1 MFILNSITIV
11 LFQVIFHVSLTSSDG
26 SSYLVPGALKG
37 DGAKRSLREEIY
49 CSAVKFSPAGD
60 VFAAATS
67 QGLMLYSLDP
77 TLAFDPF
84 DLQED
89 VTPRSVHY
97 ALAAEE
103 WSRALIY
110 ALHLNETES
119 IRAVLQAVPFDQ
131 IQMVCNEVPRLFLAR
146 LLQVLCEE
154 ARETAYLEYY
164 VSWLTWI
171 LRLHG
176 QYIRVNPRRYM
187 ASLRSVQK
195 CVLEHYNRCRNTADS
210 NLYTLRFLSEAVKEE
225 VGELNG
231 EMSNMEQEGGDKM
244 NEEEEVDFEVDES
257 MTHF

>member
-1 MFILNSITIV
+1 
-11 LFQVIFHVSLTSSDG
+11 
-26 SSYLVPGALKG
+26 
-37 DGAKRSLREEIY
+37 
-49 CSAVKFSPAGD
+49 
-60 VFAAATS
+60 
-67 QGLMLYSLDP
+67 MLYSLDP

-119 IRAVLQAVPFDQ
+119 IRTVLQAVPFDQ

-176 QYIRVNPRRYM
+176 QYIRLNPRRYM

-195 CVLEHYNRCRNTADS
+195 CVLEHYNRCRSTADS

-225 VGELNG
+225 VEEMDGEVVKV
-231 EMSNMEQEGGDKM
+231 EQEGGDKM
-244 NEEEEVDFEVDES
+244 EEEEKEVEEEVEEVEEEEEEKVEE
-257 MTHF
+257 